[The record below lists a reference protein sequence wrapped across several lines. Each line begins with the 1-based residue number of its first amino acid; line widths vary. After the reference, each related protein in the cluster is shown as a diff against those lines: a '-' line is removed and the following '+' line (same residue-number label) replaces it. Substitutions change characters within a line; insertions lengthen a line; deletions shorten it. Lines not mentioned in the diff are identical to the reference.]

1 MKYILLFMSFF
12 STSYCYSQEWKLV
25 TEVKNGSYY
34 YKPNTNET
42 AWIKIISD
50 KTEYYPTESPEGV
63 KKTVDGYQLV
73 LWKFDCIS
81 KKLGL
86 IQTSVYSKD
95 GTLLNKSKQNDVL
108 VEMEYVIPETLGE
121 EILKAICQ

>member
-1 MKYILLFMSFF
+1 MLFFLS
-12 STSYCYSQEWKLV
+12 SYCDGQDWKLV
-25 TEVKNGSYY
+25 TELKNGSYY

-50 KTEYYPTESPEGV
+50 SIEYYPTESPQGV

-73 LWKFDCIS
+73 LWKFDCTS

-95 GTLLNKSKQNDVL
+95 GTLLSKSKQNEQL
-108 VEMEYVIPETLGE
+108 VEMDYVIPDSLGE
-121 EILKAICQ
+121 DILKSICQ